1 MEYRNECA
9 SNDPFRRIPQKCNA
23 GILNTF
29 SHAAGIY
36 RYPKGIPVAKLAG
49 FSPPYGDVSEKN
61 IERKVKK

>member
-1 MEYRNECA
+1 VEYRNECA
-9 SNDPFRRIPQKCNA
+9 SNDPFRCIPQKCNA

-29 SHAAGIY
+29 SDAAGIY

-49 FSPPYGDVSEKN
+49 FSLPYGDVPENN

>member
-9 SNDPFRRIPQKCNA
+9 SNDPFRCIPQKCNA

-29 SHAAGIY
+29 SDAAGIY

-49 FSPPYGDVSEKN
+49 FSLPYDDVSENN

>member
-9 SNDPFRRIPQKCNA
+9 SNDPFRCIPQKCNA

-29 SHAAGIY
+29 SDAAGIY

-49 FSPPYGDVSEKN
+49 FSLPYGDVPENN